1 MSQPNFSEGGLK
13 EDFNFYLKPAY
24 MTPWVQALVNE
35 NNPENNYHYA
45 QLFLGYLLPIYF
57 ENAKTQPLDYLQKL
71 TIDQTP
77 VWLIDDGATICLLL
91 PEEY

>member
-1 MSQPNFSEGGLK
+1 MSQPIFSGGGLK
-13 EDFNFYLKPAY
+13 EDFNFYRKPAY
-24 MTPWVQALVNE
+24 MTPWVQALFDE
-35 NNPENNYHYA
+35 NNPHYA
-45 QLFLGYLLPIYF
+45 QLFLGHLLPLYF
-57 ENAKTQPLDYLQKL
+57 EMAKVHPLDYLQKL